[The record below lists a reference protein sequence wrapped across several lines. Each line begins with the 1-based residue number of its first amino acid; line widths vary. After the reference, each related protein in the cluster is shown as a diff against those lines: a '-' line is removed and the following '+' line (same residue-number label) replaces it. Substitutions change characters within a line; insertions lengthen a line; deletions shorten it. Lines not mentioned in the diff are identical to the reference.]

1 GHIRAKS
8 GLSEAIEGLDA
19 EKNKAAYRVLGST
32 PFCLAVLMLEVW
44 NVSSE
49 VSAWEQTVREK
60 GVVRTGVGILGASL
74 AGHIRAKSGLSE
86 AIEGLDA
93 EKNKAAY
100 RVLGSTPFC
109 LAVLMLEVWNVS
121 SEVSAWEHSNREKS
135 FLRASAGVLVCC
147 FRNNLPMTCNLSS

>member
-1 GHIRAKS
+1 KS

-74 AGHIRAKSGLSE
+74 AYCL
-86 AIEGLDA
+86 
-93 EKNKAAY
+93 KNKCS
-100 RVLGSTPFC
+100 VKSSM
-109 LAVLMLEVWNVS
+109 LA
-121 SEVSAWEHSNREKS
+121 R
-135 FLRASAGVLVCC
+135 
-147 FRNNLPMTCNLSS
+147 

>member
-1 GHIRAKS
+1 
-8 GLSEAIEGLDA
+8 
-19 EKNKAAYRVLGST
+19 
-32 PFCLAVLMLEVW
+32 
-44 NVSSE
+44 
-49 VSAWEQTVREK
+49 
-60 GVVRTGVGILGASL
+60 
-74 AGHIRAKSGLSE
+74 GHIRAKSGLSE